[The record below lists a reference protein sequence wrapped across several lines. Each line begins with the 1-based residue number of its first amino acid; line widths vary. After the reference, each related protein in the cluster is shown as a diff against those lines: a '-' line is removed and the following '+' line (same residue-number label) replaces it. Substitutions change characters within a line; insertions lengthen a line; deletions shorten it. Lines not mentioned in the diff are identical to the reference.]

1 MIRIVKH
8 QHAFVFAFEQD
19 LLLNSLDVRVEDDN
33 NSA

>member
-1 MIRIVKH
+1 MIRIAKH

-19 LLLNSLDVRVEDDN
+19 LLFNSFDVKVEDDN